1 MSATQPRAARMKVD
15 RAVAPLTSGRGQAAG
30 GSAAADAAWRA
41 VQAFV
46 AWLEAA
52 GDFSQ
57 DYFDFWMSRPGRRA
71 KAIYYRN
78 PRLGFGLVAPFVLLD
93 IVVPSVRKY
102 FTAPH
107 RLPIADAHYAMG
119 FIDLAALTGG
129 ADYAG
134 KGRAY
139 LAALRHSRCAGF
151 AEYCWGY
158 PFDWET
164 CFGTFTA
171 GTPLITTLPYVY
183 EAFEAGLEGLKD
195 ESCLPVLESIA
206 RFAHAGFSQT
216 EIAPGVVTT
225 SYTPDDPRRVVNA
238 NAYRAYLLTAAA
250 TRFGRR
256 QWKESAEG
264 NLQFVLTAQR
274 SDGSWL
280 YAHDGRDAFIDN
292 FHTCFVLKNL
302 VKVWRATARD
312 DLLPAISKGYAF
324 YKSRLLD
331 DNGRPRPFARTQRL
345 TLPYRDLYDYA
356 EGINLALLMRDLDP
370 DADAI
375 LERQVNEVCADWR
388 TAAGHFVTRRY
399 PFKTNRVPYHRW
411 AQSQVFRALVAY
423 LAAGGVGPTAA
434 ARADAGAIA

>member
-1 MSATQPRAARMKVD
+1 MGLVASGHARAPGGSRTAD
-15 RAVAPLTSGRGQAAG
+15 QALRAVE
-30 GSAAADAAWRA
+30 
-41 VQAFV
+41 AFV
-46 AWLEAA
+46 PWLDQA

-78 PRLGFGLVAPFVLLD
+78 PRLGLGLVAPFVLLD
-93 IVVPSVRKY
+93 LVAPSARRF
-102 FTAPH
+102 FTPPH

-119 FIDLAALTGG
+119 FIALAGMTGS
-129 ADYAG
+129 AAYAQ

-139 LAALRHSRCAGF
+139 LAALQASRCAGF

-183 EAFEAGLEGLKD
+183 EAFEAGLEGLGD
-195 ESCLPVLESIA
+195 ERCRPVLESIA
-206 RFAHAGFSQT
+206 RFAHAGFRQT
-216 EIAPGVVTT
+216 ELAPGVVTT

-250 TRFGRR
+250 TRFGRA
-256 QWKESAEG
+256 QWQQSAEG

-274 SDGSWL
+274 DDGSWL

-302 VKVWRATARD
+302 VKVWRATGRA
-312 DLLPAISKGYAF
+312 DLLPAITKGYAF

-331 DNGRPRPFARTQRL
+331 HGSPRPFARTQRL
-345 TLPYRDLYDYA
+345 TLRYRDLYDYA

-370 DADAI
+370 DAHAI
-375 LERQVNEVCADWR
+375 LERQVSELCADWQ
-388 TAAGHFVTRRY
+388 TADGHFVTRRY
-399 PFKTNRVPYHRW
+399 RFVANRVPYHRW

-423 LAAGGVGPTAA
+423 LTAGVAGAA
-434 ARADAGAIA
+434 APARASAAASA